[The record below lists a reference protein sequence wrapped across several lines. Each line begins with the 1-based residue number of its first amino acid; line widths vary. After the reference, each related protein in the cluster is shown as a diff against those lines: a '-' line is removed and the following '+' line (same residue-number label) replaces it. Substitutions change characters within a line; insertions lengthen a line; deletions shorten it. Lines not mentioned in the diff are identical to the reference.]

1 MRSLSDVLKWRRML
15 WTENFVMA
23 RDELDKR
30 YYRIGD
36 VSEMLDLPLSTLRF
50 WESKFTFIRPFR
62 DSKGNRYY
70 TPRNVE
76 LLQMVKYLLK
86 ERGLKIEA
94 AQAELNRNRA
104 GVEKRFA
111 VVQRLKGIKEEL
123 EKMLKALDDIRHGGF
138 SEAVKD
144 KPVE

>member
-1 MRSLSDVLKWRRML
+1 
-15 WTENFVMA
+15 MA

-62 DSKGNRYY
+62 DSRGNRYY

-123 EKMLKALDDIRHGGF
+123 EKMLNALDDIRHGGF

>member
-1 MRSLSDVLKWRRML
+1 
-15 WTENFVMA
+15 MA

>member
-1 MRSLSDVLKWRRML
+1 
-15 WTENFVMA
+15 MA

-123 EKMLKALDDIRHGGF
+123 EKMLNALDDIRHGGF